1 MGEGKVGGGE
11 GGGGGEKGPPR
22 LSVTETLELP
32 NFGYMTT
39 STI

>member
-1 MGEGKVGGGE
+1 MGEGRWGGGE
-11 GGGGGEKGPPR
+11 GGVGGEKATP
-22 LSVTETLELP
+22 LFSVTETLELP